1 MRLQVC
7 LGTTVDGR
15 IRFRAKSLMLELTAL
30 PYHLLESVLM
40 EVHYARAIRSMRTN
54 YPMELSSSDVLYV
67 LPSQSPLIVAWK
79 VAPALACGNTVVL
92 KTAEQTPLSAL
103 YLCTLIQKA
112 GFPPGAVNVISG
124 FGKITGTAIVQHP
137 GIDKIAFTGSTA
149 IGKEIARTAGLK
161 KVTLELGGK
170 SPNIVFEDAD
180 IEQAVK
186 WSHNGMFYNM
196 GQVCSATTRIYVQE
210 SIKDKFIKA
219 FAEYTKSNKVGNPFD
234 EDTYQ
239 GPQIS
244 QRQFE
249 RITEYIK
256 VGKQEGAKL
265 IMGEE
270 PKSPD
275 NGYFIQPHIFA
286 EVKPDMRVS
295 LHQSEANSDCSRGNL
310 WPRMLYYHV
319 QG

>member
-1 MRLQVC
+1 MFCTL
-7 LGTTVDGR
+7 
-15 IRFRAKSLMLELTAL
+15 SLMTF
-30 PYHLLESVLM
+30 LM
-40 EVHYARAIRSMRTN
+40 I
-54 YPMELSSSDVLYV
+54 
-67 LPSQSPLIVAWK
+67 AWK

-112 GFPPGAVNVISG
+112 GFPAGAVNVLSG
-124 FGKITGTAIVQHP
+124 FGKIAGAAIVRHP

-149 IGKEIARTAGLK
+149 VGKEIARTAGLK

-186 WSHNGMFYNM
+186 WSHNGMYFRVMDVVNTRFYNM
-196 GQVCSATTRIYVQE
+196 GQVCSATTRIYVQD

-219 FAEYTKSNKVGNPFD
+219 FAEYTQSNKVGNPFD

-256 VGKQEGAKL
+256 VGKEEGAKL
-265 IMGEE
+265 LMGEK

-275 NGYFIQPHIFA
+275 NGYFIQPHIFTD
-286 EVKPDMRVS
+286 VKPNMRV
-295 LHQSEANSDCSRGNL
+295 LPL
-310 WPRMLYYHV
+310 
-319 QG
+319 

>member
-1 MRLQVC
+1 V
-7 LGTTVDGR
+7 
-15 IRFRAKSLMLELTAL
+15 
-30 PYHLLESVLM
+30 
-40 EVHYARAIRSMRTN
+40 
-54 YPMELSSSDVLYV
+54 
-67 LPSQSPLIVAWK
+67 LIVAWK

-103 YLCTLIQKA
+103 YLCTLVQKV
-112 GFPPGAVNVISG
+112 GFPPGTINVVSG
-124 FGKITGTAIVQHP
+124 FGKIAGTAIVQHP

-219 FAEYTKSNKVGNPFD
+219 FAEYTQSNKVGNPFD

-244 QRQFE
+244 QRQFD
-249 RITEYIK
+249 RIREYIK
-256 VGKQEGAKL
+256 VGKDEGAKL

-275 NGYFIQPHIFA
+275 NGYFIQPHIFT

-295 LHQSEANSDCSRGNL
+295 LG
-310 WPRMLYYHV
+310 
-319 QG
+319 